1 MIYFISWIIF
11 TCILLTYIY
20 LYKHVVRKNGR
31 ILFSKKKVR
40 DTRLNVS
47 LILMLSFYLYSISVP
62 ISRLFFSKPDEAND
76 LFFLTSYIL
85 AYLGLFL
92 SLFFFMGF
100 SEEKVDINAK
110 VIDVN
115 NKRLFCLSFFIFLV
129 YITFVKVETN
139 FSLDIFFR
147 PYSTEGVEEAGAGTH
162 LLPIFLISALLYIN
176 LLSLKA
182 NNIWRLNKIF
192 IRFITFLFVM
202 YYLIRG
208 GRNLILI
215 LFLPIILMV
224 FRNKVVKT
232 RYIFL
237 TILVLYIFSML
248 MGAMRNFGIIYLNDF
263 SIENYTFF
271 DPLNQELG
279 VGYSVL
285 SKYNEMP
292 NKGYYFGKTYTY
304 NIISNL
310 VPSFIGLEKSPGPAI
325 DFSMRY
331 FEVSNVN
338 DLKEGLGFSPV
349 LEALMNFSIFGVF
362 FVFYIIGSGI
372 SFYQQWIN
380 KLGYFKS
387 LGAYL
392 FLAPMVIN
400 FNRIDL
406 ATVVKM
412 YLVLVFFF
420 FILDFINRKSYDVHQ
435 TKTL

>member
-1 MIYFISWIIF
+1 MIYLISWIVF
-11 TCILLTYIY
+11 TYILILY
-20 LYKHVVRKNGR
+20 IYIYKHVIRKNGSF
-31 ILFSKKKVR
+31 LFSKKKVR
-40 DTRLNVS
+40 ETRLNVS

-62 ISRLFFSKPDEAND
+62 ISRLFFSKPDESND
-76 LFFLTSYIL
+76 IFFLISYTL
-85 AYLGLFL
+85 AYLGLFF
-92 SLFFFMGF
+92 SLLFFMGF
-100 SEEKVDINAK
+100 NDEVVDKNSKI
-110 VIDVN
+110 VEVRN
-115 NKRLFCLSFFIFLV
+115 NRLFYFSILIFLV
-129 YITFVKVETN
+129 YITFIKVETN

-147 PYSTEGVEEAGAGTH
+147 PYSTEGIEDSGGLTH
-162 LLPIFLISALLYIN
+162 LLPIFLISALLYLN
-176 LLSLKA
+176 LLVLKA
-182 NNIWRLNKIF
+182 NNIWRLNKLF
-192 IRFITFLFVM
+192 IRLITFLFVT

-224 FRNKVVKT
+224 FRDKIVKT

-237 TILVLYIFSML
+237 TICILYVFSML

-279 VGYSVL
+279 VGYSVI

-292 NKGYYFGKTYTY
+292 NSGYYFGKTYTY

-310 VPSFIGLEKSPGPAI
+310 VPSFVGLEKSPGPAI

-331 FEVSNVN
+331 FEVSNVK

-349 LEALMNFSIFGVF
+349 LEALMNFSVFGVF
-362 FVFYIIGSGI
+362 FMFFIIGSGI
-372 SFYQQWIN
+372 SLFQQWIA
-380 KLGYFKS
+380 KFSYFKA

-420 FILDFINRKSYDVHQ
+420 FILDLLNRKSYNVYQ
-435 TKTL
+435 VKP